1 MLIIEIGSLKWT
13 HGFVTPI
20 CFQWLSS
27 MHLKSFAKGI
37 MLEMYTTIEDID
49 YWAIEAHDVIVVK
62 HVVFITLII

>member
-1 MLIIEIGSLKWT
+1 
-13 HGFVTPI
+13 
-20 CFQWLSS
+20 
-27 MHLKSFAKGI
+27 